1 MTQALISSMHFLTD
15 PQFATLTALC
25 DTLAPGIT
33 RTDDPHGFWGRSA
46 SDLGIPRLFTRAVR
60 DLQSPEQGR
69 ELKLLLDAL
78 GRGATALPLTGHARP
93 FVALTPLERERVLQ
107 RWSTSPVP
115 QFRRAFQALKR
126 LTLALYYSAPD
137 ATGVN
142 PAHAALDYARPE
154 TDPPATRR
162 PSPILPLQPHVGET
176 LTCDAVVV
184 GSGSG
189 GGVVAG
195 ALAAAG
201 RDVIVI
207 EKAGAR
213 FASDFDDDEYAGYQR
228 YYENQAVLTTEDLGI
243 SILAGSALGGGTTIN
258 WAVSFRTPD
267 HVRAEWET
275 EHGVSD
281 LTGAGFSEDLDSVC
295 NRIGVNE
302 ADAIA
307 GPSAQ
312 RLEQGAKALGL
323 PWGPT
328 PLNVVGCAAEGAERC
343 GFCTFGCPRDRK
355 RSTLVTTLEDAAAGG
370 ARFLVDA
377 QVEQVLIEGGRAVGV
392 RVRTPAGAVTVRA
405 RAVVVA
411 AGSLHTPALLL
422 RSGLTNPLIGR
433 NLRLHPT
440 AAMYGDYGRPVR
452 LWHGPMLSR
461 YMPAHTDL
469 DGRGYGVV
477 IEHPPA
483 HPGLLALA
491 LPWRSGEQHKRM
503 MARSAHYAAF
513 IAITRDTGSGRVTID
528 AQGRPRIAY
537 RLNDV
542 DSGHLLRGLEAMF
555 DLHAAAG
562 ADEIGGPQS
571 GLTPWRRRIDR
582 ASYIGQIRQIGLGVN
597 RAMVFSAHQMGTA
610 QLGGSPRTS
619 VVDPYGA
626 SWEAQGLYVADASLF
641 PTSSGVNP
649 MITAMALARRVARR
663 VASDL
668 G

>member
-1 MTQALISSMHFLTD
+1 MHFLTD
-15 PQFATLTALC
+15 PQYATLTALC
-25 DTLAPGIT
+25 DTLAPAIA
-33 RTDDPHGFWGRSA
+33 RADDPHGFWGRSA
-46 SDLGIPRLFTRAVR
+46 SDLGVPRLFTRAVR

-78 GRGATALPLTGHARP
+78 GHGATALALTGHARP
-93 FVALTPLERERVLQ
+93 FVQLAPLERERVLQ

-115 QFRRAFQALKR
+115 QFRRAFQAIKR

-137 ATGVN
+137 ASGVN
-142 PAHAALDYARPE
+142 PAHIVLGYARPE
-154 TDPPATRR
+154 PDPASVRR
-162 PSPILPLQPHVGET
+162 PSSISTLLPRDGQV
-176 LTCDAVVV
+176 LTCDVVVV
-184 GSGSG
+184 GSGAG

-195 ALAAAG
+195 TLAAAG

-207 EKAGAR
+207 EKGGAR
-213 FASDFDDDEYAGYQR
+213 SAPDFDDDEYTGYQR
-228 YYENQAVLTTEDLGI
+228 YYENQAVLTTEDLGVT
-243 SILAGSALGGGTTIN
+243 ILAGSALGGGTTIN

-267 HVRAEWET
+267 HVRAEWER

-281 LTGAGFSEDLDSVC
+281 LTGAEFTQDLDAVC
-295 NRIGVNE
+295 ARIGVNE
-302 ADAIA
+302 AEAIA

-312 RLEQGAKALGL
+312 RLEQGASALKL

-328 PLNVVGCAAEGAERC
+328 PLNVEGCVAEGAERC
-343 GFCTFGCPRDRK
+343 GFCTFGCPRDHK
-355 RSTLVTTLEDAAAGG
+355 RSTLVTYLEDAAGGG
-370 ARFLVDA
+370 ARFLVGA
-377 QVEQVLIEGGRAVGV
+377 EVERVLLDGGRAVGV
-392 RVRTPAGAVTVRA
+392 QVRTPTGDVTVKA

-422 RSGLTNPLIGR
+422 RSGLGNPNLGR
-433 NLRLHPT
+433 HLRLHPT
-440 AAMYGDYGRPVR
+440 AAMYGDYGKPVG

-461 YMPAHTDL
+461 YVSAYTDL

-503 MARSAHYAAF
+503 MARTLHYAAF
-513 IAITRDTGSGRVTID
+513 IAITRDTGSGRVTIGAD
-528 AQGRPRIAY
+528 GRPRIAY
-537 RLNDV
+537 QLNDV
-542 DSGHLLRGLEAMF
+542 DGRHLLRGLEAMF

-562 ADEIGGPQS
+562 ADEVGGPQS

-582 ASYIGQIRQIGLGVN
+582 AGYISQMRQIGLGVN

-610 QLGGSPRTS
+610 RLGGSAGTS

-626 SWEAQGLYVADASLF
+626 SWEAAGLYVADASLF
-641 PTSSGVNP
+641 PTASGVNP